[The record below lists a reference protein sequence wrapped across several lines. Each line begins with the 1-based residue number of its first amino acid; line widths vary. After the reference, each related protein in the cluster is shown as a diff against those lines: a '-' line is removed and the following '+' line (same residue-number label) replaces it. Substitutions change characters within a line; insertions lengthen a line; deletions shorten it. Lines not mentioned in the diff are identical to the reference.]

1 MNHSQNGSPALDVK
15 RIESARANRQLQLEN
30 WRDYERQMHASEK
43 YTKDLTTRNP
53 LERSVKFTDNC
64 VLLDATL
71 RGDCEEVEYLLSL
84 GISPNISN
92 VDGLTAL
99 HQACI
104 DNDIALCNIL
114 LDYGANVNARDA
126 DLWTPLH
133 AASTCGYLQI
143 CQLLIKHGG
152 DLKAC
157 NADGLIPYD
166 ICDDEKT
173 SNFLQSQMRKSGITP
188 KEIEDARTAPE
199 KKMLSD
205 LKMAFSKGCNL
216 NILDSQGAAPIHVA
230 AACGYTEVALFLLRS
245 GVDPD
250 SLDADGW
257 TPSHIA
263 ACWGELEMIKLF
275 VSHGADLT
283 LQVPDGR
290 TVFTICDNDETH
302 DEVCAIWN
310 MREKLRSNVK
320 LMESNGAP
328 RSLRRRR
335 STSSVHRTSM
345 RDKSNLSRREAREEA
360 QFAHSSSSGLD
371 DIPPGYQSTEHQ
383 NSYLGSEFSRHEY
396 SNINITGKNI
406 PSKSNG
412 INATSV
418 SSSPR
423 LQIQQHHAYKQHDE
437 KNRDSDLVN
446 SKDSD
451 TLENV
456 YPDINIQPHSKQ
468 TKSLTNNHSDIL
480 DVLSHQNEVTM
491 LSRDMNNLKNNNLLD
506 GRTTIA
512 DKRNHAGSLNSSN
525 PEAES
530 QYLTNRDVYIDHIN
544 YEYDMSSSKVLP
556 LPQYI
561 DQEGLDDYLQTST
574 THNKCCRRCTIL

>member
-1 MNHSQNGSPALDVK
+1 
-15 RIESARANRQLQLEN
+15 
-30 WRDYERQMHASEK
+30 
-43 YTKDLTTRNP
+43 
-53 LERSVKFTDNC
+53 
-64 VLLDATL
+64 
-71 RGDCEEVEYLLSL
+71 
-84 GISPNISN
+84 
-92 VDGLTAL
+92 
-99 HQACI
+99 
-104 DNDIALCNIL
+104 
-114 LDYGANVNARDA
+114 
-126 DLWTPLH
+126 
-133 AASTCGYLQI
+133 
-143 CQLLIKHGG
+143 
-152 DLKAC
+152 
-157 NADGLIPYD
+157 
-166 ICDDEKT
+166 
-173 SNFLQSQMRKSGITP
+173 
-188 KEIEDARTAPE
+188 
-199 KKMLSD
+199 
-205 LKMAFSKGCNL
+205 
-216 NILDSQGAAPIHVA
+216 
-230 AACGYTEVALFLLRS
+230 
-245 GVDPD
+245 
-250 SLDADGW
+250 
-257 TPSHIA
+257 
-263 ACWGELEMIKLF
+263 
-275 VSHGADLT
+275 
-283 LQVPDGR
+283 
-290 TVFTICDNDETH
+290 
-302 DEVCAIWN
+302 
-310 MREKLRSNVK
+310 
-320 LMESNGAP
+320 
-328 RSLRRRR
+328 
-335 STSSVHRTSM
+335 M

-437 KNRDSDLVN
+437 KNRDSDL
-446 SKDSD
+446 
-451 TLENV
+451 
-456 YPDINIQPHSKQ
+456 PHSKQ